1 MSQPPIGGDVFID
14 VETCSPVDLTK
25 TGSKVYFEHPDTHV
39 ICLEAI
45 TPDGEVISWTEG
57 EPPPKRLEELMLFGW
72 TFWAHNVRF
81 EQLAFEHI
89 LCKLHGFSMPDWWG
103 CTMARARFN
112 GLPPALEHC
121 AKALGLPVE
130 KDMAG
135 SRLML
140 TMARPRGYDKFGSAR
155 WWHREEPEKLVRLK
169 RYCLQDCKVSMA
181 VHSHTR
187 PLTEA
192 MYDQYDMVQRM
203 NRRGVGI
210 DLTFAQAAVN
220 AASAAREEIDKKL
233 RTITRQMVPAATR
246 VKQLKEW
253 ASLMFDVNIT
263 SLDKRDIQSWLEGDA
278 LPEPVRDAINLRL
291 EAAKSSVAKYKSM
304 LTRVNAAGRVED
316 AHVFHGASTGRL
328 TSQGLQVQN
337 FVRDVL
343 KNCDEAIELIQ
354 RGKIELL
361 QLFHGEPLE
370 VLSKLLR
377 PTLVPTEG
385 RCFVGGDLSQ
395 IEARITAALAKDERI
410 LKLFADGKD
419 VYRYT
424 AAFMFGL
431 AVTLVTEAQR
441 QMGKVA
447 DLALGFGG
455 GAGALHSM
463 GRLYGVTFSDAQATK
478 LVERWRAT
486 HEAHR
491 AMWRSFEYAAMRAVR
506 NPRKP
511 QQVNCGLDVDF
522 AFDGRHLYMRLPSRR
537 IITYREVRIEIVDAP
552 WGEKIAAL
560 TAAGVNSLTRRFE
573 RYLLTRIILVE
584 NCVQGIAADVMFSG
598 MWEADVSGYRPV
610 LSVHDELV
618 TEPPIELAD
627 ECEVRLGWVMT
638 QPLSWLPGVP
648 LAVKTWRAQRY
659 IKS

>member
-25 TGSKVYFEHPDTHV
+25 AGSKVYFEHPDTHV

-45 TPDGEVISWTEG
+45 TPDGEIISWTEG

-89 LCKLHGFSMPDWWG
+89 LVPLYGFNMPDWWG
-103 CTMARARFN
+103 CTMARARYN
-112 GLPPALEHC
+112 GLPPGLEHA
-121 AKALGLPVE
+121 AKALGLPIE

-140 TMARPRGYDKFGSAR
+140 TMARPRHYDKFGKPV
-155 WWHREEPEKLVRLK
+155 WWHREAPEKLARLK

-181 VHSHTR
+181 VHARTR

-203 NRRGVGI
+203 NARGVGI
-210 DLTFAQAAVN
+210 DLDFAKSAVDLAN
-220 AASAAREEIDKKL
+220 TTRAGIDDKL
-233 RTITRQMVPAATR
+233 RQITRSMVPAATR

-253 ASLMFDVNIT
+253 ASMMFDVNIT
-263 SLDKRDIQSWLEGDA
+263 SLDKRDIGAWLEGDA
-278 LPEPVRDAINLRL
+278 LPDPVREAISLRL

-304 LTRVNAAGRVED
+304 LARANQLGRVED
-316 AHVFHGASTGRL
+316 SHVWYGASTGRL
-328 TSQGLQVQN
+328 SSQGLQTQN

-343 KNCDEAIELIQ
+343 KGCDTAIDLIK
-354 RGKIELL
+354 RGKTELL
-361 QLFHGEPLE
+361 QLTFGEPME

-395 IEARITAALAKDERI
+395 IEARITAALARDARI
-410 LKLFADGKD
+410 LKLFAEGKD
-419 VYRYT
+419 VYAYT
-424 AAFMFGL
+424 AAFMFGI
-431 AVTLVTEAQR
+431 AVTAVTEMQR

-463 GRLYGVTFSDAQATK
+463 GRLYGITFSDAQAVK
-478 LVERWRAT
+478 LVERWRET
-486 HEAHR
+486 HEQHR
-491 AMWRSFEYAAMRAVR
+491 AMWRAFERAAMRAVR

-511 QQVNCGLDVDF
+511 QQVDCGLDVDW

-537 IITYREVRIEIVDAP
+537 IITYRDVRIEMVDAP
-552 WGEKIAAL
+552 WGEKIEAL
-560 TAAGVNSLTRRFE
+560 TAAGVNSVTRRWE
-573 RYLLTRIILVE
+573 RYLLTRIVQVE
-584 NCVQGIAADVMFSG
+584 NCVQGIAADTMFSG

-618 TEPPIELAD
+618 CEPPNELAD
-627 ECEVRLGWVMT
+627 ECEVRLGWIMT
-638 QPLSWLPGVP
+638 QPIHWLPDVP

-659 IKS
+659 VKS